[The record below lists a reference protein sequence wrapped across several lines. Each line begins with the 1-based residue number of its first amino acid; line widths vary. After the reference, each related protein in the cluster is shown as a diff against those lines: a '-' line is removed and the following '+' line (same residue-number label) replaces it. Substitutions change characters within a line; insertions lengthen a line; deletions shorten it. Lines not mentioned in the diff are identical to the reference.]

1 MWLAVASSS
10 SYCCTFWPPS
20 ASNGGDRACRLAGPF
35 ITRTRIRQTFCYLYT
50 STNTQFSSHRQIPR
64 LLPFLDLRQK
74 KQNLR
79 LLLAGLLP
87 SSLPDMGAF
96 LSSSLYNGRANRQW
110 RSDGGGRRK
119 RRSSGRKIF
128 AKKARREREISCS
141 LTPSIC

>member
-20 ASNGGDRACRLAGPF
+20 ASNGGDRAYRLAGPF
-35 ITRTRIRQTFCYLYT
+35 ITRTKIRQTFAIFS
-50 STNTQFSSHRQIPR
+50 STKTQFSSHRQIPR

-87 SSLPDMGAF
+87 SSLPDMGTF
-96 LSSSLYNGRANRQW
+96 LSSFLYNGRANRQW

-128 AKKARREREISCS
+128 AKKCWEEREISCS
-141 LTPSIC
+141 LPPSIC